1 MGGNKGIS
9 PFISSFPSAAVLYGS
24 PLTDSLSVL
33 IWCQSVSGV
42 PRKSKNTVV
51 VMVLKVEEF
60 QAVP

>member
-33 IWCQSVSGV
+33 NWFGRVRISSENRKNSV
-42 PRKSKNTVV
+42 
-51 VMVLKVEEF
+51 
-60 QAVP
+60 AVRD